1 MTELC
6 PLHIGEWYRVV
17 DGFHTGEVGVLMK
30 VEEANFGRLY
40 AELVIDERR
49 IVRCRAT
56 DLEPA

>member
-1 MTELC
+1 V
-6 PLHIGEWYRVV
+6 HIGEWYRVV
-17 DGFHTGEVGVLMK
+17 DGFHTGKVGVLMK